1 MKLRGHFQF
10 GQLRGLKFASF
21 TGERL
26 PEQLDIHFGLQRRYL
41 FGYLP
46 RCSGEVAF
54 RGGAVNDNNAV
65 ATHTE
70 VSSPGIDDMEA
81 IAFLLADVCETQLV
95 RIEKFDDTAL
105 QRHGYNCGT

>member
-1 MKLRGHFQF
+1 M
-10 GQLRGLKFASF
+10 
-21 TGERL
+21 
-26 PEQLDIHFGLQRRYL
+26 
-41 FGYLP
+41 
-46 RCSGEVAF
+46 
-54 RGGAVNDNNAV
+54 NDDNTV

-81 IAFLLADVCETQLV
+81 IAFFLADVCETQLV